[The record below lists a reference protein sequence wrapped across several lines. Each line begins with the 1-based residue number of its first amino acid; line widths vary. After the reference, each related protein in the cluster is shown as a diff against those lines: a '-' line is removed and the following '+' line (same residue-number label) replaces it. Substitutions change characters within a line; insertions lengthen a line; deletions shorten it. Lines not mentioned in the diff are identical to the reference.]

1 MRNLE
6 RRVVKLEQEAGPDM
20 VFITYIGN
28 PEPMSLQVRNRR
40 VDRLSGETWAKF
52 MQRVVATAN
61 HERFAI
67 GEMNCVK

>member
-1 MRNLE
+1 MHDLK
-6 RRVVKLEQEAGPDM
+6 RRITKLEQDVGHEM
-20 VFITYIGN
+20 MFIVYTGN
-28 PEPMSLQVRNRR
+28 REPMSLKVGDRR
-40 VDRLSGETWAKF
+40 VDRSSGETWAKF